1 MLPKSTGVGEPAVL
15 SIVAS
20 LNKGSTILPLARS
33 SRGHHNVSVAT
44 TKPRVLFEPMPM
56 KIGSGWYVLVTFP
69 SGVSHRLG
77 GFKTEEEAR
86 IWIACKSAAWLK
98 EYDAGKYA

>member
-1 MLPKSTGVGEPAVL
+1 MT
-15 SIVAS
+15 
-20 LNKGSTILPLARS
+20 
-33 SRGHHNVSVAT
+33 T

-86 IWIACKSAAWLK
+86 VWIACKSAAWLK
-98 EYDAGKYA
+98 EYDAGKYARP